1 MQRCYLYEGSRDEA
15 LRRVDAAMTTHAK
28 RFPRLRPTFE
38 WTDRYRAQANFH
50 VPLLDI
56 EQRAELRILPDR
68 ILVDVPLPRLLR
80 VFRERIQEVLDRHA
94 RAILAD
100 MLRGTS

>member
-15 LRRVDAAMTTHAK
+15 LRRVDAAMAK
-28 RFPRLRPTFE
+28 QAERFPRLQPTFE
-38 WTDRYRAQANFH
+38 WTNRYRAKACFH

-68 ILVDVPLPRLLR
+68 ILVNVPLPRLLR
-80 VFRERIQEVLDRHA
+80 VFRDRIREVLDRHA
-94 RAILAD
+94 RVILAD
-100 MLRGTS
+100 MMRGAN